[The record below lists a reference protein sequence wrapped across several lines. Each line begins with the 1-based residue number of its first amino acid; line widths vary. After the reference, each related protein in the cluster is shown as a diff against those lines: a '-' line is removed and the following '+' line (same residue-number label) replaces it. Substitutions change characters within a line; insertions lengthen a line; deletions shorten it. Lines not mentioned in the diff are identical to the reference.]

1 MTQPSTRNSTE
12 SKTHTFALWFSL
24 LSVLAG
30 LAAYYRMFTGFN
42 FYDDEGALLVTVKE
56 YVGGMRLYNQIYVPY
71 GPIYYFY
78 NWILRMLS
86 HTSVTHDAVRMSS
99 LIPWLLTAMV
109 SAWIVFRLTHSLA
122 LASVTH
128 LLISLRLAVF
138 FHNEPGH
145 PQELC
150 ILLLVCIV
158 ASGIVTSIPGWRLP
172 GIVLLGVLT
181 AALLLVKINIGI
193 FAFLAVSIAILAH
206 SPRSKISRLAFSAF
220 AAASMILPVVLMKSH
235 LQDGPTRSYAA
246 LVVISMLA
254 ALLILYRVPRSSSFP
269 VRDSWIA
276 LGSFSVTFA
285 AVIVALKMQGTD
297 LNAALHALL
306 LDSLTAY
313 VLRGAWY
320 VPLPADPGWL
330 ALTVV
335 SLAAAIYLSW
345 DGSEKVQKEDKVLK
359 LKLAFSIFALAAI
372 YFLMLPFRL
381 VLPFCWLNL
390 YGGRENGE
398 SSSFPRALL
407 CTATVIQ
414 TLYAYPIAGSQLYF
428 IQVLPI
434 IVAMTCLG
442 DVLVWQQN
450 RLSAVVPTL
459 YRVVP
464 LMLLF
469 LVAASYFMLARA
481 ERETYN
487 SLPSLQ
493 LRGAGRI
500 HIY

>member
-1 MTQPSTRNSTE
+1 MTQPSTKNSTE

-71 GPIYYFY
+71 GPVYYFY

-220 AAASMILPVVLMKSH
+220 AASSMILPVVLMKSH
-235 LQDGPTRSYAA
+235 LQDGPTRTYAA

-313 VLRGAWY
+313 VLRGSL
-320 VPLPADPGWL
+320 VCSRSPARSGLVRFDCCESRRCPIFVVGWL
-330 ALTVV
+330 C
-335 SLAAAIYLSW
+335 
-345 DGSEKVQKEDKVLK
+345 GKVQKEDKVLN
-359 LKLAFSIFALAAI
+359 LKLAFSIFAMAAI

-381 VLPFCWLNL
+381 VLPFCWLIL

-407 CTATVIQ
+407 CTASVIQ

-469 LVAASYFMLARA
+469 LVAASLLMLR
-481 ERETYN
+481 
-487 SLPSLQ
+487 S
-493 LRGAGRI
+493 RGT
-500 HIY
+500 